1 MIKITEIAPNDNYTI
16 TIKLDDGRIGI
27 LDIAEYLE
35 MGVFKE
41 LKNIEYF
48 RQVKNHGRYIAWP
61 NEQDLCADSIA
72 ASLI

>member
-1 MIKITEIAPNDNYTI
+1 MIRITEITPKDNYTI
-16 TIKLDDGRIGI
+16 VIKLDNGRVGT
-27 LDIAEYLE
+27 LDVKEYLE

-41 LKNIEYF
+41 LKDLEYF

-72 ASLI
+72 ASLT